1 MREEPFGALPDYC
14 LEGKDHIQMNRWLR
28 AAGRGLCAF
37 LTVFTLAAQSVL
49 PALADTADT
58 QSEASGTGYT
68 VAEEEKFF
76 SVGGDMA
83 NPVDGAAGIY
93 SLEDKEG
100 MVATLHVTEDLIGQV
115 SEAASYMHAMNANTF
130 TSAAFKLSDASTS
143 EAFAT
148 ALKDSVLATQWM
160 CGFPEKIVMYSIN
173 GGEYVVYAVGAA
185 DLLDNFSTKLA
196 TVYGEA
202 AVEVVNEAI
211 A

>member
-1 MREEPFGALPDYC
+1 MKKGLIIGIVAVVAVAAIVCGVIFLGGNNAPKVEVADSADALN
-14 LEGKDHIQMNRWLR
+14 K
-28 AAGRGLCAF
+28 
-37 LTVFTLAAQSVL
+37 VFT
-49 PALADTADT
+49 T
-58 QSEASGTGYT
+58 Y
-68 VAEEEKFF
+68 AEEEKFF
-76 SVGGDMA
+76 AMGGDMA

-130 TSAAFKLSDASTS
+130 TSAAFKLAEGTDAT
-143 EAFAT
+143 AFAT
-148 ALKDSVLATQWM
+148 ALKDSITSTQWM
-160 CGFPEKIVMYSIN
+160 CGFPEKLVMYSIN

>member
-1 MREEPFGALPDYC
+1 MKKGLLIGIIAVVAVAAIVCGVIFLGGDNTPKVEVADSADALN
-14 LEGKDHIQMNRWLR
+14 K
-28 AAGRGLCAF
+28 
-37 LTVFTLAAQSVL
+37 VFT
-49 PALADTADT
+49 T
-58 QSEASGTGYT
+58 Y
-68 VAEEEKFF
+68 AEEEKFF
-76 SVGGDMA
+76 GMGGDMA

-130 TSAAFKLSDASTS
+130 TSAAFKLSDASAS

-173 GGEYVVYAVGAA
+173 GGEYVVYAIGNGEII
-185 DLLDNFSTKLA
+185 DNFSAKLA

-202 AVEVVNEAI
+202 ATEVVNEAI

>member
-1 MREEPFGALPDYC
+1 MKKGLIIGIVAVVAV
-14 LEGKDHIQMNRWLR
+14 
-28 AAGRGLCAF
+28 AAIVCGVIF
-37 LTVFTLAAQSVL
+37 LGGNNAPKVEVADSADVLNKVFT
-49 PALADTADT
+49 T
-58 QSEASGTGYT
+58 Y
-68 VAEEEKFF
+68 AEEEKFF
-76 SVGGDMA
+76 AMGGDMA

-160 CGFPEKIVMYSIN
+160 CGFPEKIVMYTIN

-185 DLLDNFSTKLA
+185 DLLDNFSAKLA

>member
-1 MREEPFGALPDYC
+1 MKKGLIIGIVAVVAVAAIVCGVIFLGGNNAPKVEVADSADALN
-14 LEGKDHIQMNRWLR
+14 K
-28 AAGRGLCAF
+28 
-37 LTVFTLAAQSVL
+37 VFT
-49 PALADTADT
+49 T
-58 QSEASGTGYT
+58 Y
-68 VAEEEKFF
+68 AEEEKFF

>member
-1 MREEPFGALPDYC
+1 LWRYLLGGNNAPKVEVADSADVLN
-14 LEGKDHIQMNRWLR
+14 K
-28 AAGRGLCAF
+28 
-37 LTVFTLAAQSVL
+37 VFT
-49 PALADTADT
+49 T
-58 QSEASGTGYT
+58 Y
-68 VAEEEKFF
+68 AEEEKFF
-76 SVGGDMA
+76 AMGGDMA

-160 CGFPEKIVMYSIN
+160 CGFPEKIVMYTIN

-185 DLLDNFSTKLA
+185 DLLDNFSAKLA